1 MIERPDVFETV
12 KTKSDFD
19 KLIKDANAGE
29 PKAEFLLGECYRTG
43 HFINYSNSSALKW
56 YTLAAEHGCAIAQHK
71 VGRNYLY
78 GRGVE
83 KNQAEGLKWIRL
95 AAMQGYV
102 AAQLSLAIAY
112 NCGNGVEQNYE
123 EALKWYTLAAEH
135 GDTQAQIR
143 IGEFYY
149 NGLGVEQN
157 YEEAVKYFRLAG
169 DRAID
174 KLADCY
180 LRGHG
185 VERSVEK
192 AIELL
197 KSNALGNQSLCMKL
211 AHLYSDGIEIEHDI
225 IEAARWWYLAA
236 SNGRGDLSCGNSE
249 ALYNLG
255 FCFYEGLGAAQDDK
269 LALLYFKYAV
279 DNFQTDMPC
288 PISEEPE
295 YVINARRMLVK
306 LGDKSMISNLKRAAK
321 NGSEKANE
329 ILKEFGIEI
338 IN

>member
-43 HFINYSNSSALKW
+43 HFINYSNSS
-56 YTLAAEHGCAIAQHK
+56 
-71 VGRNYLY
+71 
-78 GRGVE
+78 
-83 KNQAEGLKWIRL
+83 
-95 AAMQGYV
+95 
-102 AAQLSLAIAY
+102 
-112 NCGNGVEQNYE
+112 
-123 EALKWYTLAAEH
+123 ALKWYTLAAEH

-236 SNGRGDLSCGNSE
+236 SNGRGDLACGNSE